1 MAMDHDGYR
10 ATAGMYDLIVEEYVE
25 TQLSALN
32 AFLPLVNADVGP
44 VLDVGCGSGRHLAHA
59 LEAVPT
65 VTAIGL
71 EPSAAMRSLALG
83 RLASHPEWRERV
95 TVRKEGALEAP
106 LPDSLGGVIMLGV
119 FGHFTRFERGE
130 LLARLARLST
140 AGEN

>member
-1 MAMDHDGYR
+1 
-10 ATAGMYDLIVEEYVE
+10 MYDLIVEEYVE

-65 VTAIGL
+65 VTAIRL